1 MTVNNVDISST
12 TPSQSE
18 TWLEVEISE
27 NNNMFMCKKSKAF
40 LQTDINLFKII
51 TNKIENCI
59 KVFLTSLIKLLLA
72 AMATNAVFSQRE

>member
-1 MTVNNVDISST
+1 
-12 TPSQSE
+12 
-18 TWLEVEISE
+18 
-27 NNNMFMCKKSKAF
+27 MFMCKKSKAF